1 LNLFTTLKTKQ
12 NEKDELNI
20 SNGIIDDRNV

>member
-1 LNLFTTLKTKQ
+1 LFTTLKTKQ